1 MPTIYLSP
9 SLQEFNEYVNGGSE
23 EYYMNLLA
31 DEMEPYLVAS
41 GIKFVRNNPSQS
53 LSSAIRDSN
62 AGNYDVHLALHSNAA
77 PPQLAGKIKGTD
89 IYYYPQSANSKRLAD
104 ITAENF
110 KEIYPNPSIV
120 KTVPTTRLAEVA
132 KTKAPAI
139 LIEVAYHDNEEDANW
154 IRNNLNE
161 IARNLVMSLT
171 EYFDIPF
178 VEPGNQRNATV
189 TTMGGNLNIR
199 SKPST
204 ESSVIASA
212 PNGSAIKILG
222 QWQNWYVVDYNGT
235 VGYASSKY
243 IS

>member
-31 DEMEPYLVAS
+31 DEMEPYLVSS
-41 GIKFVRNNPSQS
+41 GIKFVRNTPTQS
-53 LSSAIRDSN
+53 LTSAIRDSN

-89 IYYYPQSANSKRLAD
+89 IYYYPQSSKSKELAE
-104 ITAENF
+104 ITADNF

-120 KTVPTTRLAEVA
+120 KIVPTTKLAEVA
-132 KTKAPAI
+132 KTNAPAI

-161 IARNLVMSLT
+161 IAQNLVKSLT
-171 EYFDIPF
+171 EYFGIPF
-178 VEPGNQRNATV
+178 IQPTNERTGTV
-189 TTMGGNLNIR
+189 TTTNSNLNIR
-199 SKPST
+199 SKPSIDA
-204 ESSVIASA
+204 SVIASA
-212 PNGSAIKILG
+212 PNGSTLKILG
-222 QWQNWYVVDYNGT
+222 AWQNWYVVDYNGI
-235 VGYASSKY
+235 VGYANQRYVS
-243 IS
+243 

>member
-104 ITAENF
+104 IIAENF

-222 QWQNWYVVDYNGT
+222 QWQNWSVVDYNGT

>member
-23 EYYMNLLA
+23 EYYMTLLA